1 MAMPMP
7 HSDRWTAT
15 DLDQMPDD
23 GLRYEVLNGQ
33 LVVNVAPKPMHQWL
47 IKRLTQV
54 LDAAVP
60 VDRVVLDGVGTLIGD
75 DEPIPDL
82 MVVTGAIDW
91 QGRGI
96 PAGQV
101 ELAVEVV
108 SKSTTLQDRL
118 VKPVLYAQAGIP
130 TYWRFEINSF
140 KGRLVDEQLPVLFA
154 YSLGTEGEYELTHRA
169 SAGSPVTLRAPF
181 EVTFDPGGLLPR
193 KPTLPRVT
201 CSLSF
206 RSVRD
211 PEPG

>member
-1 MAMPMP
+1 MPLP
-7 HSDRWTAT
+7 HSDHWTAA

-33 LVVNVAPKPMHQWL
+33 LVVNAAPKPMHQWL

-54 LDAAVP
+54 LDAVVP
-60 VDRVVLDGVGTLIGD
+60 AERVVMDGVGVLIGD

-82 MVVTGAIDW
+82 MVATGSIDW
-91 QGRGI
+91 YGRGV
-96 PAGQV
+96 PVGQV

-140 KGRLVDEQLPVLFA
+140 KGQLPGEALPVLFA
-154 YSLGTEGEYELTHRA
+154 YSLGVDGEYEQTHRA

-181 EVTFDPGGLLPR
+181 EVTFDPAALLPR
-193 KPTLPRVT
+193 
-201 CSLSF
+201 
-206 RSVRD
+206 
-211 PEPG
+211 